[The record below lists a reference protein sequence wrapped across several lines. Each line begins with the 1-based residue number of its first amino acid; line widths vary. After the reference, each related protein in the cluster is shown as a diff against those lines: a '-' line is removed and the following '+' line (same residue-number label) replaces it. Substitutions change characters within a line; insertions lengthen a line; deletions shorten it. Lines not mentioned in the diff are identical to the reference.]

1 MTIQVTDFTIC
12 TASVNKA
19 SFPLTLL
26 RNILQ
31 FILSVALL
39 CFAVIQVLK
48 QSFEMYKATKQWQP
62 NKYLQ
67 QLVIDGFIYFLVYVF
82 LFYTL
87 SITTCKYQE
96 LTTWTSV
103 FHGRNVFHSSVALI
117 QLPGGIT
124 IGSTAVLFLTALS
137 YMTLAP
143 MSPRFI
149 ISIRELYD
157 RDLRG
162 RWNGIDSGFGV
173 LSRAAASEDVVV
185 SAIAFADVKPGQE
198 EAQAVEGGE
207 GDSEGIRLELL
218 GDGTQQV

>member
-1 MTIQVTDFTIC
+1 MTIQVADFTTC
-12 TASVNKA
+12 TASLNKA
-19 SFPLTLL
+19 SLPSILFF
-26 RNILQ
+26 RILQ
-31 FILSVALL
+31 FILSVALV
-39 CFAVIQVLK
+39 CFAAIRVLK

-67 QLVIDGFIYFLVYVF
+67 RLITDGIIYFLVYVF

-87 SITTCKYQE
+87 SFTTHKYQE

-103 FHGRNVFHSSVALI
+103 FHRRNVFFNGNTLI
-117 QLPGGIT
+117 QSGSLT
-124 IGSTAVLFLTALS
+124 ISITAVVFLTALS
-137 YMTLAP
+137 YITIVP

-173 LSRAAASEDVVV
+173 LSQAGASEDVVV
-185 SAIAFADVKPGQE
+185 SAIAFADVNPRQE
-198 EAQAVEGGE
+198 DGQAVEGGE
-207 GDSEGIRLELL
+207 GDSEGTRPELL

>member
-1 MTIQVTDFTIC
+1 MY
-12 TASVNKA
+12 
-19 SFPLTLL
+19 
-26 RNILQ
+26 RILQ

-67 QLVIDGFIYFLVYVF
+67 QLVTDGFIYFLVYVF

-87 SITTCKYQE
+87 SIATRKYQE

-103 FHGRNVFHSSVALI
+103 FRCRNVFYNTIALTQFGRVAI
-117 QLPGGIT
+117 D
-124 IGSTAVLFLTALS
+124 STAVLFLSTLS
-137 YMTLAP
+137 YIFIDV

-157 RDLRG
+157 RDLHG

-173 LSRAAASEDVVV
+173 LSQAVSGEDAVVA
-185 SAIAFADVKPGQE
+185 AIAFADVNPGQE
-198 EAQAVEGGE
+198 EGQAVEGE
-207 GDSEGIRLELL
+207 GDSEGIRLEPL

>member
-12 TASVNKA
+12 TASFNKA
-19 SFPLTLL
+19 LL
-26 RNILQ
+26 PSLILYKIVQ

-39 CFAVIQVLK
+39 SFAVIQVLK

-67 QLVIDGFIYFLVYVF
+67 QLVTDGFMYFFVYVF

-96 LTTWTSV
+96 LTARTSV
-103 FHGRNVFHSSVALI
+103 FHCRNVFYNGVSLA
-117 QLPGGIT
+117 QLRST
-124 IGSTAVLFLTALS
+124 TFNTTAVLFLSVLS
-137 YMTLAP
+137 SITIVP

-149 ISIRELYD
+149 INIRELYD

-173 LSRAAASEDVVV
+173 LSQAVASEDAVV
-185 SAIAFADVKPGQE
+185 SAIAFADVNPGQE

-207 GDSEGIRLELL
+207 GDSEGIRLEPL

>member
-1 MTIQVTDFTIC
+1 MTIQVADFTIC
-12 TASVNKA
+12 TAASVSKV
-19 SFPLTLL
+19 LL
-26 RNILQ
+26 PAVLLWNIPQ

-62 NKYLQ
+62 NKYLER
-67 QLVIDGFIYFLVYVF
+67 LVTDGIIYFLVYVF

-103 FHGRNVFHSSVALI
+103 FHCRNVFYNVTGLI
-117 QLPGGIT
+117 QLENVAI
-124 IGSTAVLFLTALS
+124 SNTAALS
-137 YMTLAP
+137 LGVLSNIMIIP

-173 LSRAAASEDVVV
+173 LSQAGASEDAVV
-185 SAIAFADVKPGQE
+185 SAIAFADVNPGQE
-198 EAQAVEGGE
+198 EAHAVEGGE
-207 GDSEGIRLELL
+207 GYSEGIRLELL

>member
-12 TASVNKA
+12 TASFSEA
-19 SFPLTLL
+19 SLPLLFL
-26 RNILQ
+26 YRILQ

-39 CFAVIQVLK
+39 GFALIQVLK

-67 QLVIDGFIYFLVYVF
+67 QLITDGIIYFLVYVF
-82 LFYTL
+82 LFCTL
-87 SITTCKYQE
+87 SITTHKYQE
-96 LTTWTSV
+96 LTTWTSF
-103 FHGRNVFHSSVALI
+103 FHCRNVFYNGVALI
-117 QLPGGIT
+117 QLGSIT
-124 IGSTAVLFLTALS
+124 ISGTAVLFLSILS
-137 YMTLAP
+137 YITIVSI
-143 MSPRFI
+143 SPRFI

-173 LSRAAASEDVVV
+173 LSQAVASEDAVV
-185 SAIAFADVKPGQE
+185 SAIAFADVNPGQE
-198 EAQAVEGGE
+198 EGQVVGGNEGN
-207 GDSEGIRLELL
+207 SEGIRLELL